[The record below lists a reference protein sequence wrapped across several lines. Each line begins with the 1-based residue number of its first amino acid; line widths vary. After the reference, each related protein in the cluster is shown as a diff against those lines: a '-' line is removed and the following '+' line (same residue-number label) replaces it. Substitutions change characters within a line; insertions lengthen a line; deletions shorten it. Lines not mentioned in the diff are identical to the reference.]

1 MTGATSDPPA
11 EPAARSGSPPAERVA
26 EPPAARSA
34 PPPAA
39 RVTEA
44 PATCSVE
51 PAEESLAELFWAVAR
66 RLRHQSRRTLEPWD
80 VNPGHARALAVLTR
94 HGAMRLSALAE
105 HLHIAPRSTTE
116 VVDGLEERGL
126 VARRPDPADRRA
138 TLVAPTDEGTRVGAA
153 IRAARTAEAERFF
166 GHLSPTDHTDLTR
179 ILRTLRD

>member
-11 EPAARSGSPPAERVA
+11 EPAARSTD
-26 EPPAARSA
+26 PPAARSTDPQVGRSAA
-34 PPPAA
+34 PP
-39 RVTEA
+39 TK
-44 PATCSVE
+44 

-126 VARRPDPADRRA
+126 VARRQDPADRRA

-153 IRAARTAEAERFF
+153 IRTARSAEAERFF